1 MAELYYQQGHVKQAI
16 ETYRRIVERDPT
28 DDSAQARL
36 DELEMMAGVRR
47 EIPIVTSRAVVR
59 SLQQPHDAA
68 LALSLAPAAWKARLL
83 LSQAQ
88 LDGRNL

>member
-1 MAELYYQQGHVKQAI
+1 MQPTYDTPTMAELYYQQGHVKQAI

-47 EIPIVTSRAVVR
+47 EIPAKNRRVNKGICPRALR
-59 SLQQPHDAA
+59 CG
-68 LALSLAPAAWKARLL
+68 RLRDYGL
-83 LSQAQ
+83 
-88 LDGRNL
+88 

>member
-47 EIPIVTSRAVVR
+47 EIPAKIAI
-59 SLQQPHDAA
+59 A
-68 LALSLAPAAWKARLL
+68 LF
-83 LSQAQ
+83 
-88 LDGRNL
+88 DGWREVSNII